1 MNRILLSL
9 VLITPAIQAQKF
21 DFGSLLNK
29 ALQKPDQKTTQT
41 NNTADAGASQED
53 ALGMSIVDLLRAS
66 GSVDYEQEATMGET
80 IALEAL
86 TRFGP
91 IVTDQSLLAYVT
103 MVGYTVARASDRPH
117 TPYFFAICQNDDPN
131 AFAVPGGYVFLTT
144 GLLKLI
150 ANEEELA
157 GVLGH
162 EISHIT
168 EQHAIKMVR
177 SSKFKAAA
185 AQGLIFALT
194 KDKSPQKQENY
205 ASLIGGFTDIME
217 SGYGRGH
224 ETESDKL
231 GTLYAYRAGYGA
243 HGLRNFL
250 ATLARTEQSNPAFS
264 FFKTHKD
271 TGKRVRDL
279 DKEIEKEGY
288 MKASLNPHLH
298 ARFKVFVTN
307 RLR

>member
-1 MNRILLSL
+1 MHRILLSL
-9 VLITPAIQAQKF
+9 LLIVPAVQAQKF

-29 ALQKPDQKTTQT
+29 ALQKPENKKPATTSAQ
-41 NNTADAGASQED
+41 NAPSQQD
-53 ALGMSIVDLLRAS
+53 ALGLSIVDLLRAS
-66 GSVDYEQEATMGET
+66 GNVGYEQEATMGET

-86 TRFGP
+86 TKFGP
-91 IVTDQSLLAYVT
+91 VVQDKNLLAYVS
-103 MVGYTVARASDRPH
+103 MVGNVVARASDRPH
-117 TPYFFAICQNDDPN
+117 TPYFFAVCLNNDPN
-131 AFAVPGGYVFLTT
+131 AFAVPGGYVFITT
-144 GLLKLI
+144 GLLKLV

-162 EISHIT
+162 EIAHIT
-168 EQHAIKMVR
+168 QQHAIKMVR

-185 AQGLIFALT
+185 AQGPLFALT
-194 KDKSPQKQENY
+194 KDKTPQKQENY
-205 ASLIGGFTDIME
+205 ASLIGGFTDVME
-217 SGYGRGH
+217 SGYGRKH

-250 ATLARTEQSNPAFS
+250 GTLARTEQSNPAFS

-279 DKEIEKEGY
+279 DKEIKEESY
-288 MKASLNPHLH
+288 MASSLNPNLS
-298 ARFKVFVTN
+298 ARFTTFVKS

>member
-1 MNRILLSL
+1 MPRILLSL
-9 VLITPAIQAQKF
+9 LLIVPAVQAQRF
-21 DFGSLLNK
+21 DFGSILKK
-29 ALQKPDQKTTQT
+29 ATQKPEEKNPAAT
-41 NNTADAGASQED
+41 NAQNAPSQED

-66 GSVDYEQEATMGET
+66 GNVEYEQEATMGET

-86 TRFGP
+86 TKFGP
-91 IVTDQSLLAYVT
+91 VVQDKNLIAYVS
-103 MVGYTVARASDRPH
+103 MVGNVVARASDRPH

-131 AFAVPGGYVFLTT
+131 AFAVPGGYVFITT
-144 GLLKLI
+144 GLLKLV

-162 EISHIT
+162 EIAHIT

-185 AQGLIFALT
+185 AQGLLFALT
-194 KDKSPQKQENY
+194 KDKTPQKQENY
-205 ASLIGGFTDIME
+205 ASLIGGFTDVME
-217 SGYGRGH
+217 SGYGRKH

-231 GTLYAYRAGYGA
+231 GILFAYRAGYGA

-250 ATLARTEQSNPAFS
+250 ATLAQTEQSNPAFS

-271 TGKRVRDL
+271 TGKRVQDL
-279 DKEIEKEGY
+279 DKEIREEGY
-288 MKASLNPHLH
+288 MASSLNSNLST
-298 ARFKVFVTN
+298 RFKTFVKD